1 MRRFRRQIQS
11 VGVHE
16 AFIDGAWRRC
26 SCIWFHRQTRLQAQE
41 WLRMEATPGAL
52 SSTTP
57 SWEVAIGPDTHCGVI
72 YLAQAAT
79 CRLDVVCLSA
89 PRVLLVY
96 GDKTERQGLTGGLL
110 GWNKVVCQSTGWD
123 WMEIS
128 PQGVHIDLERKLK
141 KKKNPAS
148 AQAVSSGGTS
158 AGAQSASSAQ
168 TENGNS
174 HAFSVEDNHV
184 ARPQRGGK
192 PTAFS
197 GKDIVMSFPVS
208 KTHFQT
214 APKATK
220 EGQQSPA
227 GVGCSMAE
235 TALRKLSPLWLEM
248 KYLTHKFHSC
258 WQN

>member
-57 SWEVAIGPDTHCGVI
+57 SWEVAIGPDTHCGDI

-141 KKKNPAS
+141 KKKKS
-148 AQAVSSGGTS
+148 CFCTSSFIWRNKCRSSICLKCTNRKWQ
-158 AGAQSASSAQ
+158 QSCLLCGRQ
-168 TENGNS
+168 
-174 HAFSVEDNHV
+174 
-184 ARPQRGGK
+184 PRG
-192 PTAFS
+192 
-197 GKDIVMSFPVS
+197 
-208 KTHFQT
+208 
-214 APKATK
+214 KATTRWK
-220 EGQQSPA
+220 A
-227 GVGCSMAE
+227 HRV
-235 TALRKLSPLWLEM
+235 LRKRHCDVFPCVKNSFSNSPKSNKRRSTKPGWRGLQHGWDSAKKIKPALVRNEI
-248 KYLTHKFHSC
+248 FDP
-258 WQN
+258 